1 MSSEVKLLA
10 ATDTGQRD
18 YEKPGIRIDTV
29 SQAHQ
34 VAAELRESRRQSI
47 LQAPRRAQAHQ
58 VAAELREDLRRIKA
72 ASVRYSVTQD
82 LNGLWYAVLHED
94 GRDFAYLELMHAYE
108 RDAVSAAKTW
118 LQSLRNGEHWSFQG
132 AVTALD
138 EHGER
143 ILDELL
149 A

>member
-1 MSSEVKLLA
+1 MSIKVKLLA

-34 VAAELRESRRQSI
+34 VAAELRE
-47 LQAPRRAQAHQ
+47 
-58 VAAELREDLRRIKA
+58 ELRLIKA

-94 GRDFAYLELMHAYE
+94 GRDFAYLELMHADE
-108 RDAVSAAKTW
+108 NDAYIAAEIW
-118 LQSLRNGEHWSFQG
+118 LQSLRNGEHWSFRG
-132 AVTALD
+132 AVAALD

>member
-34 VAAELRESRRQSI
+34 VAAELRE
-47 LQAPRRAQAHQ
+47 
-58 VAAELREDLRRIKA
+58 ELRLIKA
-72 ASVRYSVTQD
+72 ASVRYSVVRAHEGI
-82 LNGLWYAVLHED
+82 NGCWYAVLEED
-94 GRDFAYLELMHAYE
+94 GRDFAYLELMHADE
-108 RDAVSAAKTW
+108 NDAYIAAEIW
-118 LQSLRNGEHWSFQG
+118 LQSLRNGGHWSFRG
-132 AVTALD
+132 AVAALD

-143 ILDELL
+143 ILDDLL

>member
-34 VAAELRESRRQSI
+34 VAAELRE
-47 LQAPRRAQAHQ
+47 
-58 VAAELREDLRRIKA
+58 ELRLIKA

-82 LNGLWYAVLHED
+82 LNGLWYVVLHED
-94 GRDFAYLELMHAYE
+94 GRDFAYLEEMHAYE
-108 RDAVSAAKTW
+108 RDAESAAETW
-118 LQSLRNGEHWSFQG
+118 LQSLRNGEHWSLRRPRG
-132 AVTALD
+132 AATALD
-138 EHGER
+138 QRGWR

-149 A
+149 P